1 MGGFLALGCGAPDAH
16 QNRNPA
22 QMKKLCGVATGGW
35 WFRSMRSCVRLTA
48 TGKTQRMRPQRPLSS
63 KPSNAWKR
71 GFKTP
76 DPIASVRNGWRV
88 AEGRKRDGVQSF
100 FRTGYPRTGPA
111 RPRASASPP
120 VSSKGENS
128 APSKPLRV
136 ARQLGRSRIVKR
148 PDAPARAVSRRSR
161 YAPKSVRR
169 RRGRACRETR
179 ARLVSLPSS

>member
-100 FRTGYPRTGPA
+100 FRTGYSENG
-111 RPRASASPP
+111 ASKAEGFGVTSGLVEGRKFSAKQTPEGCP
-120 VSSKGENS
+120 STRKIAHRQTPGCSSK
-128 APSKPLRV
+128 
-136 ARQLGRSRIVKR
+136 SRI
-148 PDAPARAVSRRSR
+148 PPFT
-161 YAPKSVRR
+161 VRTEI
-169 RRGRACRETR
+169 G
-179 ARLVSLPSS
+179 PPPP